1 MVAFGPM
8 SPRRSALVGL
18 LAAALLV
25 AGCGDEIET
34 SPAKTP
40 ADFQDLAAQLVLQGV
55 IVSHVVSGDAGC
67 PDPALVP
74 TAIGLDAHGLDQAT
88 TVRLYLYV
96 FFDRATFERL
106 IPTVDAC
113 ARTYVTDPDT
123 YSSVDV
129 SPYVIAGQG
138 PWGQK
143 FEDAIRA
150 GLTKAAGTGG

>member
-1 MVAFGPM
+1 M
-8 SPRRSALVGL
+8 SPRRSALFGL
-18 LAAALLV
+18 LAAALIL
-25 AGCGDEIET
+25 AGCEHVET

-55 IVSHVVSGDAGC
+55 VVSHVVSGDAGC
-67 PDPALVP
+67 SDPTLVP

-96 FFDRATFERL
+96 FFDHATYQRL
-106 IPTVDAC
+106 IPAVDAC
-113 ARTYVTDPDT
+113 AKSYVSDPDT
-123 YSSVDV
+123 YASVDV
-129 SPYVIAGQG
+129 SPYVVAGQG